1 MNTPALTLMG
11 RVNPIVIKKITNST
25 ATKLNDS
32 WFFVDYS
39 TDEIRIGESFDTLFQ
54 GRQKTL
60 VPKITDIKLRRIYD
74 QMGHELEYIPGGFQ
88 TICNF
93 DFHNKMPEQ
102 IKALPS
108 LSTWK
113 YNANSISI
121 ANHQSV
127 RLAEPDL
134 FIKSLY
140 GVLIVELKKHIDASS
155 SGISKKELTLFL
167 MDNYKFK
174 RIEIP
179 KLFKDLKSLGLAREQ
194 DDKELELVS
203 QE

>member
-11 RVNPIVIKKITNST
+11 KVNTLVIKKITKST
-25 ATKLNDS
+25 AAKLNDS

-39 TDEIRIGESFDTLFQ
+39 ADEIKIGESFDTIFQ

-60 VPKITDIKLRRIYD
+60 IPKITDITLRKVYD
-74 QMGHELEYIPGGFQ
+74 QMGNKLEYIPSGFQ

-108 LSTWK
+108 LPTWK

-121 ANHQSV
+121 ANHRSV

-140 GVLIVELKKHIDASS
+140 GVLIVELKKQIDTTS

-167 MDNYKFK
+167 MDNYKFRK
-174 RIEIP
+174 IDMP

>member
-11 RVNPIVIKKITNST
+11 KVKPLVIKKITKSS
-25 ATKLNDS
+25 ATKLNDN
-32 WFFVDYS
+32 WFFVDYTS
-39 TDEIRIGESFDTLFQ
+39 NEFKIGESFDILFQ
-54 GRQKTL
+54 GRKKTL
-60 VPKITDIKLRRIYD
+60 IPKITDIKLRRVYN

-93 DFHNKMPEQ
+93 DFRNKMPEQ
-102 IKALPS
+102 IKDLPS

-113 YNANSISI
+113 YNVNSISI

-127 RLAEPDL
+127 RLVEPDL

-140 GVLIVELKKHIDASS
+140 GVILVELKKQFDAGS

-167 MDNYKFK
+167 MNNYKFRK
-174 RIEIP
+174 VDIP
-179 KLFKDLKSLGLAREQ
+179 QIFKDLKSLGLARDQ
-194 DDKELELVS
+194 HHKELELIS
-203 QE
+203 Q